1 MEEFGYLGVLFM
13 SVATLAWEIN
23 GRMVAAS
30 LVWVSGEE
38 AGLKAEGEKLWLYQ
52 PTSVPPLPRG
62 HRLWLVKEGQR
73 WIHAA

>member
-13 SVATLAWEIN
+13 SVATLAWELN

-38 AGLKAEGEKLWLYQ
+38 AGLKTEGENSGF
-52 PTSVPPLPRG
+52 TSPPPSLPSPVATG
-62 HRLWLVKEGQR
+62 CGW
-73 WIHAA
+73 